1 MDINYK
7 VLSFILQKPRRSI
20 AASPNALFPQ
30 HHRAQGYLI
39 STLSDLDSTLFS
51 FSFLAVYLPSSR
63 AARALLWP
71 PGRMGDLALVS
82 SHVAAFAVAAP
93 AVTYVRN
100 ERCVGCVT
108 CICDFVICSDKRIPG
123 HKKNELLL
131 ESTIA

>member
-1 MDINYK
+1 MNINYK
-7 VLSFILQKPRRSI
+7 LLSFILQKHRRSI
-20 AASPNALFPQ
+20 SAASPNAPFP
-30 HHRAQGYLI
+30 HHHQGHHGYLL

-82 SHVAAFAVAAP
+82 SHIAAFAVAAP

-100 ERCVGCVT
+100 ER
-108 CICDFVICSDKRIPG
+108 
-123 HKKNELLL
+123 
-131 ESTIA
+131 